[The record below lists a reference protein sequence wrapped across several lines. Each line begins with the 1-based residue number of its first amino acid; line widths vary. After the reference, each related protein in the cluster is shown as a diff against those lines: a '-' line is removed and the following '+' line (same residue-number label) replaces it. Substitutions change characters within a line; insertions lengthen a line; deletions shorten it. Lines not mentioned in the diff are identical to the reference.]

1 MRATTKTK
9 ILYLIPIFCL
19 FLNIFLSTSST
30 LFVFFKLIVFLSSA
44 YISLDLY
51 RGLPAVPLSH
61 FFPFL
66 VILFLYNPF
75 FTPNLDN
82 SIWVILNIASMFVY
96 FFRFKILHGLYEDIG
111 A

>member
-9 ILYLIPIFCL
+9 IVYLIPIVCL
-19 FLNIFLSTSST
+19 FLNIFLSPTSS
-30 LFVFFKLIVFLSSA
+30 LFMFFKLIVFLSSA

-75 FTPNLDN
+75 FTPNLN
-82 SIWVILNIASMFVY
+82 NIIWAILNIASMFVY
-96 FFRFKILHGLYEDIG
+96 YFRFKILHGIYEDIG

>member
-1 MRATTKTK
+1 MRAVTKAK

-19 FLNIFLSTSST
+19 FLNIFLSTNST
-30 LFVFFKLIVFLSSA
+30 LFVFFKLIIFLSSA

-51 RGLPAVPLSH
+51 RGGPAVPLSH

-75 FTPNLDN
+75 FTPNLN
-82 SIWVILNIASMFVY
+82 NIIWAILNIASMFVY
-96 FFRFKILHGLYEDIG
+96 FFRFKILHRFYEDIG